1 VAHKDHFKPAG
12 LRVNCRL
19 RYDMNKSF
27 LKSSVTLKKKV
38 PINDTMNLNIKL
50 EGVGRITDVRTLS
63 RVALSDVA

>member
-1 VAHKDHFKPAG
+1 
-12 LRVNCRL
+12 
-19 RYDMNKSF
+19 MNKSF

-63 RVALSDVA
+63 RIALSDVA